1 MAKQPT
7 PTVTKK
13 HLARMERERIQRR
26 NLLIGVGV
34 VLGLVFVILIF
45 GIIDQTVL
53 LRARPVAKV
62 GNDTITTGEFQGQ
75 VRYTRKQLIDQ
86 LSYFMSDP
94 LYQQF
99 FGSYI
104 QQIQTQLAD
113 PTTLGRQVLDR
124 MIEDRIIAQEAEA
137 LGITVSEE
145 ELNAAI
151 EEQFGFFENGTP
163 TPAPSPTAYST
174 STLSP
179 TQLALVPPTATAT
192 ATAEVTETPAA
203 TATATEVAATATP
216 VETSAAGETPPAP
229 EATSTPAGTPTPFP
243 TPTEY
248 TREGFEAA
256 YKQYLET
263 LRDVNLSG
271 EDLRE
276 IIRADLLRQKLFDEI
291 TKDIETSVEQVWARH
306 ILVGTQKEAEMVIE
320 RLNAGEDFAKLAAE
334 FSTDESNKDNGGDL
348 GWFTYETM
356 VEEFS
361 NVAFGLKVGEI
372 SGAVPSSFGYHVI
385 QVLGHETRPLDAGQL
400 NQAKQTAF
408 NDWLA
413 LKKTEK
419 QVETFNR
426 WMEVVPEEPRVPL
439 ELTAGL

>member
-34 VLGLVFVILIF
+34 VLGLVLVILIF
-45 GIIDQTVL
+45 GFLDQTVL

-62 GNDTITTGEFQGQ
+62 GSDTISTGEFQGQ

-124 MIEDRIIAQEAEA
+124 MIEDTIIAQEAQQ
-137 LGITVSEE
+137 LGITISEE

-163 TPAPSPTAYST
+163 TTEPSPTAYST

-179 TQLALVPPTATAT
+179 TQLAMIPPTATVT
-192 ATAEVTETPAA
+192 ATPEVTETPAV
-203 TATATEVAATATP
+203 TTTPTEAAASATP
-216 VETSAAGETPPAP
+216 AETSAAGETPAAP
-229 EATSTPAGTPTPFP
+229 ETTSTPAGTPTPFP

-248 TREGFEAA
+248 TREGFEDA
-256 YKQYLET
+256 YAQYLET

-291 TKDIETSVEQVWARH
+291 TKDIETSAEQVWARH
-306 ILVGTQKEAEMVIE
+306 ILVGTQKEAELVIE
-320 RLNAGEDFAKLAAE
+320 RLNAGEDFAALAAE
-334 FSTDESNKDNGGDL
+334 FSTDESNKDSAGDL
-348 GWFTYETM
+348 GWFTYDAM
-356 VEEFS
+356 VEEFA
-361 NVAFGLKVGEI
+361 NVAFALEVGET
-372 SGAVPSSFGYHVI
+372 SGVVPTSFGFHVI
-385 QVLGHETRPLDAGQL
+385 QVLGHETRPLAADQL
-400 NQAKQTAF
+400 DQAKQTAF

-419 QVETFNR
+419 QVETYNR
-426 WMEVVPEEPRVPL
+426 WMEVIPEEPRIPL